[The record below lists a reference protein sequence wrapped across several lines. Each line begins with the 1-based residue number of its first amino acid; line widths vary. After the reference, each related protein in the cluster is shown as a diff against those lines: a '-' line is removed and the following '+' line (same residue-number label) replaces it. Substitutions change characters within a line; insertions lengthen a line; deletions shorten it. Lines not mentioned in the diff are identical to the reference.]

1 MSRRKLTADEL
12 AARGTQPRKVTMR
25 RKEER
30 QARIAAVVKPLP
42 SPAVQIPPE
51 VTDADAIAVFQHV
64 AKHFKLDTLGKI
76 MLTQCVL
83 SLQRA
88 NELRCAI
95 DGHGD
100 MREVPRHLLSA
111 ERDARMLYQRLSEK
125 LGL

>member
-1 MSRRKLTADEL
+1 MPRTKLTADEL
-12 AARGTQPRKVTMR
+12 AKRGAQPRKVTMR

-30 QARIAAVVKPLP
+30 NARIAAVVTPLP
-42 SPAVQIPPE
+42 THSVEVPAE
-51 VTDADAIAVFQHV
+51 VTDEDAAAVFRHV
-64 AKHFKLDTLGKI
+64 RQHFKLDVVGKI

-88 NELRCAI
+88 NELRRAI
-95 DGHGD
+95 DAHESMVD
-100 MREVPRHLLSA
+100 VPRHLLSA